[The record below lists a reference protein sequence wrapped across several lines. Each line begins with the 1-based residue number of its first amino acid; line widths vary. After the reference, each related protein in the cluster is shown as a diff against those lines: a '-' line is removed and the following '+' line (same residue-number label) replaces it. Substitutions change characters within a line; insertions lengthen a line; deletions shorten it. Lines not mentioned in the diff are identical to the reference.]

1 MDIEKEERLTQ
12 IEEELNK
19 ANSKKN
25 EYLFNLKNETILNR
39 KAKKERI
46 KNTILLSIGVGLN
59 FGLVVLFM
67 ASIGLI
73 PVMNI
78 LAAAAVGVGAVTS
91 VILAKTTFKDFME
104 GTARN
109 AAAKKIAK
117 KDDIYHFINK
127 KETDHLFNL
136 QNDVNHLNDIK
147 EDILNNKFEKK
158 ENALNKSSLF
168 TDKTPSFIRTN
179 KKNTDISKEENIS
192 KEDIKENKKTKSR

>member
-91 VILAKTTFKDFME
+91 VILAKTTFKDFMA

>member
-127 KETDHLFNL
+127 KEN
-136 QNDVNHLNDIK
+136 
-147 EDILNNKFEKK
+147 
-158 ENALNKSSLF
+158 
-168 TDKTPSFIRTN
+168 
-179 KKNTDISKEENIS
+179 
-192 KEDIKENKKTKSR
+192 